1 MKPTDALVGPVSSA
15 APGAYWNNMAAPVMT
30 VADQST
36 IQVTVKTFDEHVIAE
51 RRVRDGHVVFMPM
64 VFMPMDPA
72 LKPMS

>member
-1 MKPTDALVGPVSSA
+1 
-15 APGAYWNNMAAPVMT
+15 MAAPVMT

-51 RRVRDGHVVFMPM
+51 RGVRHGHV

-72 LKPMS
+72 LKPMSKTSSLRLSVL